1 MNLKTYFEDIKGLGV
16 LATSAADGRVDAAV
30 YSRPHVMEDGTIAF
44 IMRDRLSHR
53 NLQENPYAVFLF
65 REDGPGYKG
74 RRLMLKKV
82 REETDP
88 ALIDKLRRRAY
99 LSEKRSGDKSFL
111 VYFEIEKTRP
121 LIGEFDDGAV

>member
-99 LSEKRSGDKSFL
+99 LSEKRSGDESFL

>member
-1 MNLKTYFEDIKGLGV
+1 MNLKTYFEDLKGLGV
-16 LATSAADGRVDAAV
+16 LSTSAADGRVDAAV

-88 ALIDKLRRRAY
+88 ALIDNLRRRAY